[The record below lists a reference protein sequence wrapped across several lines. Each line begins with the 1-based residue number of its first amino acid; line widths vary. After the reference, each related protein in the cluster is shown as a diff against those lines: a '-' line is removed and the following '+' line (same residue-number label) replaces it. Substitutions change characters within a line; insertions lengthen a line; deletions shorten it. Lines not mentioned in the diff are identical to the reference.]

1 MSPQTLTAARL
12 FEKKKKKNTFVQLK
26 YVSKVPSRPN
36 LRNLS
41 PKYTRKLP

>member
-1 MSPQTLTAARL
+1 MPPQTRKAARL
-12 FEKKKKKNTFVQLK
+12 FEKKKKNTFVQLK
-26 YVSKVPSRPN
+26 YVSKVLSRPN